1 MKIPKQIKNFRPKKN
16 SHETTEISG
25 HDSTHIIKAV
35 SLTVKRK
42 LAWGGGTCT
51 SKGNYKMSEVIIKQK
66 ILIADDSE
74 MNRELLAAILEEEYE
89 IIQVNDGVQAVDCL
103 QRHAEEISLLLLDIV
118 MPHMDGF
125 EVLSYMNKE
134 HWIDAI
140 PVVIISS
147 ENSPI
152 YIKRGYDLGATDFI
166 GKPFD
171 ANMVLRRS
179 ANAILLGAKQRRMTS
194 IVSNQIYERE
204 KSSKLMINILSHIV
218 EFRNGESGLHVL
230 HIQTITEMLLRQ
242 LVQKENN
249 RYALSKEQIRMITTA
264 SALHD
269 IGKISI
275 PDEILNK
282 PGRLTAEEF
291 AVIKGHSMAGANMLS
306 ELPLD
311 QKEEPL
317 VKTAYEICRWHHE
330 RYDGGG
336 YPDGLKGEEIP
347 VSAQV
352 VALADVYDA
361 LTSER
366 CYKDAYSHEKAI
378 EMILAGQCGAFNP
391 LMLEC
396 LLDISSSLKKKM
408 GYKSKERYEQTD
420 LSDIASR
427 FHDFEMDSS
436 EKIVQQLEFER
447 MRYNFLAE
455 GSRNI
460 VFTYTISPPL
470 LTFNQA
476 GCKRSGIT
484 EPSFSPLQSG
494 VLKDLVEEQS
504 LKRLI
509 RKITQAT
516 RETPDVTS
524 NLLLTDGK
532 NPCHYRCECRV
543 IWTDGAEKGYTGVV
557 GKLTDITDD
566 YMVMENVREE
576 GLKVLE
582 KDRSAEFSGFYDR
595 FKKCGFSTDG
605 TEAWLL
611 LQYLQISYDLV
622 RYVDPTTNKVIH
634 IEKDGKMWESE
645 TACSDIWNCLEKCSN
660 CISRLSMQTRKRMTK
675 LEVAGDDPYQVVS
688 MYVEIDGKPC
698 CLEMASRID
707 GDFMPDGYSREE
719 ILSSVRIHKEKI
731 YIDPVT
737 GVYNKRYYVE
747 KLSKMD
753 NVAALMFADIK
764 NFKKIN
770 ENFGHQAGD
779 DVLRQVAG
787 VLRDAAA
794 GKGDV
799 LRYSGDD
806 FVTVFFK
813 VTEEELSEIQK
824 EMCRRV
830 EALRFPELPGV
841 QLKLVT
847 AGTSIPGRVEEMLEQ
862 VRI

>member
-1 MKIPKQIKNFRPKKN
+1 
-16 SHETTEISG
+16 
-25 HDSTHIIKAV
+25 
-35 SLTVKRK
+35 
-42 LAWGGGTCT
+42 
-51 SKGNYKMSEVIIKQK
+51 MSEVIIKQK

-134 HWIDAI
+134 HWIDSI

-524 NLLLTDGK
+524 NLFLTDGK
-532 NPCHYRCECRV
+532 NPCHYRCKCRV

-582 KDRSAEFSGFYDR
+582 KDRSAEFSSFYDR

-622 RYVDPTTNKVIH
+622 RYVDPITNKVIH

-707 GDFMPDGYSREE
+707 GDFMPDGYSKDE
-719 ILSSVRIHKEKI
+719 ILSSVRIHKEKV

-753 NVAALMFADIK
+753 NAAALMFADIK
-764 NFKKIN
+764 NFKRIN

-806 FVTVFFK
+806 FVTVFFL

>member
-1 MKIPKQIKNFRPKKN
+1 M
-16 SHETTEISG
+16 
-25 HDSTHIIKAV
+25 
-35 SLTVKRK
+35 
-42 LAWGGGTCT
+42 GGGTCT
-51 SKGNYKMSEVIIKQK
+51 SEGNYKMSEVITKQK

-74 MNRELLAAILEEEYE
+74 MNRELLAAILEEEYD
-89 IIQVNDGVQAVDCL
+89 IIQANDGVQAVDCL

-134 HWIDAI
+134 HWIDSI

-166 GKPFD
+166 EKPFD

-524 NLLLTDGK
+524 NLFLTDGK
-532 NPCHYRCECRV
+532 NPCHYRCKCRV

-582 KDRSAEFSGFYDR
+582 KDRSAEFSSFYDR

-622 RYVDPTTNKVIH
+622 RYVDPITNKVIH

-660 CISRLSMQTRKRMTK
+660 CISRLSMQTKKRMTK

-813 VTEEELSEIQK
+813 ATEEELSEIQK
-824 EMCRRV
+824 EMCGRV

>member
-1 MKIPKQIKNFRPKKN
+1 M
-16 SHETTEISG
+16 
-25 HDSTHIIKAV
+25 
-35 SLTVKRK
+35 
-42 LAWGGGTCT
+42 WGGTCT
-51 SKGNYKMSEVIIKQK
+51 SEGNYKMSEVITKQK

-74 MNRELLAAILEEEYE
+74 MNRELLAAILEEEYD
-89 IIQVNDGVQAVDCL
+89 IIQANDGVQAVDCL

-166 GKPFD
+166 EKPFD

-524 NLLLTDGK
+524 NLFLTDGK
-532 NPCHYRCECRV
+532 NPCHYRCKCRV

-582 KDRSAEFSGFYDR
+582 KDRSAEFSSFYDR

-622 RYVDPTTNKVIH
+622 RYVDPITNKVIH

-660 CISRLSMQTRKRMTK
+660 CISRLSMQTKKRMTK

-707 GDFMPDGYSREE
+707 GDFMPDGYSKDE
-719 ILSSVRIHKEKI
+719 ILSSVRIHKEKV

-753 NVAALMFADIK
+753 NAAALMFADIK
-764 NFKKIN
+764 NFKRIN

-787 VLRDAAA
+787 VLRDVAA

-813 VTEEELSEIQK
+813 AAEEELSEIQK
-824 EMCRRV
+824 EMCGRV

>member
-1 MKIPKQIKNFRPKKN
+1 M
-16 SHETTEISG
+16 
-25 HDSTHIIKAV
+25 
-35 SLTVKRK
+35 
-42 LAWGGGTCT
+42 GGGTCT
-51 SKGNYKMSEVIIKQK
+51 SEGNYKMSEVITKQK

-74 MNRELLAAILEEEYE
+74 MNRELLAAILEEEYD

-103 QRHAEEISLLLLDIV
+103 QRQAEEISLLLLDIV

-524 NLLLTDGK
+524 NLFLTDGK
-532 NPCHYRCECRV
+532 NPCHYRCQCRV

-611 LQYLQISYDLV
+611 LQYLQIPYDLV
-622 RYVDPTTNKVIH
+622 RYVDPITNKVIH

-660 CISRLSMQTRKRMTK
+660 CISRLSMQTGKRMTK
-675 LEVAGDDPYQVVS
+675 LEVAGEDPYQVVS

-707 GDFMPDGYSREE
+707 GDFMPDGYSRDE
-719 ILSSVRIHKEKI
+719 ILSSVRIHKEKV

-753 NVAALMFADIK
+753 NAAALMFADIK
-764 NFKKIN
+764 NFKRIN

-787 VLRDAAA
+787 VLRDVAA

-813 VTEEELSEIQK
+813 ATEEELSEIQK

>member
-1 MKIPKQIKNFRPKKN
+1 
-16 SHETTEISG
+16 
-25 HDSTHIIKAV
+25 
-35 SLTVKRK
+35 
-42 LAWGGGTCT
+42 
-51 SKGNYKMSEVIIKQK
+51 MSEVITKQK

-74 MNRELLAAILEEEYE
+74 MNRELLAAILEEEYD

-134 HWIDAI
+134 HWIDSI

-166 GKPFD
+166 EKPFD

-524 NLLLTDGK
+524 NLFLTDGK
-532 NPCHYRCECRV
+532 NPCHYRCKCRV

-582 KDRSAEFSGFYDR
+582 KDRSAEFSSFYDR

-622 RYVDPTTNKVIH
+622 RYVDPITNKVIH

-660 CISRLSMQTRKRMTK
+660 CISRLSMQTKKRMTK
-675 LEVAGDDPYQVVS
+675 LEVAGEDPYQVVS

-707 GDFMPDGYSREE
+707 GDFMPDGYSKDE
-719 ILSSVRIHKEKI
+719 ILSSVRIHKEKV

-753 NVAALMFADIK
+753 NAAALMFADIK
-764 NFKKIN
+764 NFKRIN

-787 VLRDAAA
+787 VLRDVAA

-813 VTEEELSEIQK
+813 ATEEELSEIQK
-824 EMCRRV
+824 EMCGRV